1 MVSRDVLRDNF
12 ESSESTHIP
21 SAPHSSHLYLCHL
34 PTPFPAPLSIP
45 SPTSTP
51 PTRSAIHAGLPDGM
65 GSDVAR
71 DLQSLNL
78 KGPIPDSISSLR
90 ELSIIYLQYNQL
102 SGSIPATLGMLTNLN
117 HISLVVN
124 KLTGTIPA
132 AIGNLAKLKSLDF
145 SRNQL
150 TGTIPDGMGNFA
162 DLTSLDLGS
171 NQLTGTIPASMGNF
185 AKLTYLSLSF
195 NQLSG
200 TIPAAIGNLASLNT
214 LYLSSNQLTGTIP
227 TAMGFL
233 TNLQIL
239 ALSHNYLT
247 GPLVNLPPI
256 RVDLSDNYLSGV
268 VSAPDCQ
275 RYSIAANCFTPS
287 KTCNPELQRPAAQCI
302 AFCGI
307 SPTTAACGGRG
318 VCYPDGPSLVPT
330 CLCGAGFL
338 RLGRINCSPGVPPR
352 SILPPFAILTKGTKK
367 ETAGKFVAKP
377 VTLFMYQPGV
387 TSGCGLELAFKVNFT
402 FALVPQSGTTGSN
415 GFAFVIAAKPKAG
428 KPGGVGYK
436 GMGPRSMAVVFDTLQ
451 NDAGEQHVGLSVNGT
466 EEPLVKEVSPYALT
480 DGNAYTVWV
489 DYDPGAPNSIQV
501 FLANS
506 YVKPVGPLLQGRVSL
521 CAVLQPGVRQPA
533 FSFGFVA
540 STTVKPFQL
549 QGIYSSAVQTGA
561 PSPKPVQFNE
571 QALGLS
577 LSQATFAPSRASPF
591 SRYVSADFKLSA
603 TRADSWSIRD
613 FHTWDSV
620 PFLNWPVKNQN
631 DCNACWAYAVVAS
644 VEAAYGIAKQQS
656 APRLAVEALFALM
669 GLSDSDKCSAGGSP
683 THALET
689 LTALDASSGLTGERD
704 LAFETLAA
712 LYASSGLTV
721 ATDPATRYPVQAF
734 ERAQFKGYVGLMLAV
749 QRQPVVVHIEASP
762 TFMQYDGD
770 PGCYTGSLNHVVLV
784 IGYFITRNDGSQNRI
799 APPFWIIRNSW
810 GEDWGNRGHM
820 RMDIQGG
827 DGVCGINV
835 LPGIYPIVK
844 IPGDPCGQSSY
855 KGDGDLQ
862 PSMNPCGRFQ
872 CQGTT
877 PSSNNCTCNIP
888 TAAVQPFVEVGNG
901 IGSTCAYVDV
911 CGSYF
916 KNPCYVGACIND
928 GKGAYS
934 CICPP
939 NHVQS
944 TTVDGFPTCDPA
956 NTTATTMTVSGDNW
970 WCSDVHVLTG
980 LSLID
985 FTDQNRDLLRRGGLS
1000 CAQCGI
1006 EFSFKCTFLRMQGI
1020 DCSQPLPKGSV
1031 LQLDGTPATPCT
1043 AFFYSLN
1050 GDTCAS
1056 ISTSLNLKYGDL
1068 ATHNPGLDCSKPIK
1082 AGRSVCLERSAAFAF
1097 TVPECVRFGTL
1108 TPQDTCEQLLQRTSK
1123 SVPPSEANSNDN
1135 SPGGASASENAW
1147 AALYRN
1153 NPGLT
1158 CAATIPSSASAI
1170 GSNIGVQVCLRAEY
1184 WPFTVGLCKKGR
1196 AKPVQRTMA
1205 CSAAYSFYGGPTST
1219 AIARFYEYN
1228 GRPVLRVGEPSHGKH
1243 WCSRLPSPSPFI
1255 HPCSPRPISSLTP
1268 HPSIPPSARRTDMP
1282 AALSAWVCL
1291 ALNVSAA
1298 CHLLLLPPRGSLPP
1312 TAHSRASNTG
1322 QLDAGYEDR
1331 GEVRASLSTSPA
1343 SRSPS
1348 AGLTCC
1354 SVPLVPPSPSPC
1366 FPLCSPSFPPLL
1378 PLVSPSAPP
1387 RSPLSF
1393 PLFPPLLPLVPPS
1406 PSPLCSPSFPPLL
1419 PLISPSASPC
1429 SPLSFPSFSL
1439 LIPPVPPTPTPCFPL
1454 GSPSF
1459 PPLHPIISPSASPRS
1474 PSPSPDFPPLS
1485 PTAPS
1490 HHLPCSLS
1498 LPPLLPLIT
1507 SPAPSHYLPCSLSS
1521 PPLLPLITSPAPSHY
1536 LPCSL
1541 SSPPLLPLITSP
1553 APSHHLPCSLSS
1565 PPLLPLIT
1573 SPAPSHH
1580 LPCSL
1585 SSPPLLPL
1593 ITSPAPSHHLPC
1605 SLSSPPLL
1613 PLITSPAPSHH
1624 LPCSLSSPPLLPL
1637 ITSPAPSHYLPCSL
1651 SSPPLLPLIT
1661 SPAPSHHLPCSLS
1674 SPPLL
1679 PLITS
1684 PAPSHHLPCSL
1695 SLPLFSSFRPL
1706 LPLVSPSLSVH

>member
-1 MVSRDVLRDNF
+1 SFFL
-12 ESSESTHIP
+12 
-21 SAPHSSHLYLCHL
+21 
-34 PTPFPAPLSIP
+34 
-45 SPTSTP
+45 
-51 PTRSAIHAGLPDGM
+51 
-65 GSDVAR
+65 
-71 DLQSLNL
+71 
-78 KGPIPDSISSLR
+78 
-90 ELSIIYLQYNQL
+90 NQL
-102 SGSIPATLGMLTNLN
+102 SGTIPAGISNLTKLSTLDLASNQLTGTIPSSVGNLANLTYLTLSFNQLNGTIPATIGNLARLN
-117 HISLVVN
+117 ILSLSVN
-124 KLTGTIPA
+124 QLSGTIPA
-132 AIGNLAKLKSLDF
+132 AIGNLAKLTTLDF

-150 TGTIPDGMGNFA
+150 TGTIPDGMENFA

-185 AKLTYLSLSF
+185 ANLTYLSLSF

-200 TIPAAIGNLASLNT
+200 TIPAAIGNLAKLKT
-214 LYLSSNQLTGTIP
+214 LYLYTNQLTGTIP
-227 TAMGFL
+227 TAMGYL

-239 ALSHNYLT
+239 ALSRNYLT

-275 RYSIAANCFTPS
+275 RHSIAANCFTPS

-307 SPTTAACGGRG
+307 SSTTAACGGRG

-338 RLGRINCSPGVPPR
+338 RLGRFNCSPGVPPR

-402 FALVPQSGTTGSN
+402 FALVPQSGTAGSN
-415 GFAFVIAAKPKAG
+415 GFAFVIAAKPKVG
-428 KPGGVGYK
+428 KPGGVGYR

-451 NDAGEQHVGLSVNGT
+451 SDAGEQHVGLSVNGT
-466 EEPLVKEVSPYALT
+466 EEPLVKAVSPFTFT
-480 DGNAYTVWV
+480 DGSPYTVWV
-489 DYDPGAPNSIQV
+489 DYEPGAPNSIQV
-501 FLANS
+501 FLAKS
-506 YVKPVGPLLQGRVSL
+506 YVKPVEPLLQGKVSL
-521 CAVLQPGVRQPA
+521 CAVLQPGVKQPA

-561 PSPKPVQFNE
+561 PSPKPVQLSE

-577 LSQATFAPSRASPF
+577 LSEATFAPTRASPF

-603 TRADSWSIRD
+603 TKADSWSIRD

-631 DCNACWAYAVVAS
+631 DCSACWAYAVVAS

-656 APRLAVEALFALM
+656 APQLSVPSLFALM

-683 THALET
+683 TQAFET
-689 LTALDASSGLTGERD
+689 LTALDASSGLT
-704 LAFETLAA
+704 AA
-712 LYASSGLTV
+712 S
-721 ATDPATRYPVQAF
+721 DPATRYPVQAF

-749 QRQPVVVHIEASP
+749 QRQPVVVHIEASAP
-762 TFMQYDGD
+762 TFMQYDGTYKYQD

-810 GEDWGNRGHM
+810 GEEWGNRGHM

-844 IPGDPCGQSSY
+844 IPADPCGQSSY

-872 CQGTT
+872 CQATAER
-877 PSSNNCTCNIP
+877 SNNCTCNIP
-888 TAAVQPFVEVGNG
+888 TAAVQPFVEVANG

-928 GKGAYS
+928 GKGSYS

-939 NHVQS
+939 NHVPS

-956 NTTATTMTVSGDNW
+956 NTTATTMTVSGGNW
-970 WCSDVHVLTG
+970 WCSDVHPLVG
-980 LSLID
+980 LSLTD
-985 FTDQNRDLLRRGGLS
+985 FTDQNS
-1000 CAQCGI
+1000 
-1006 EFSFKCTFLRMQGI
+1006 GI

-1031 LQLDGTPATPCT
+1031 LQLAGTPATPCT

-1056 ISTSLNLKYGDL
+1056 ISTLLNFNFGNL
-1068 ATHNPGLDCSKPIK
+1068 APLNPGLDCSKPIK

-1097 TVPECVRFGTL
+1097 TVPECVRYGTL
-1108 TPQDTCEQLLQRTSK
+1108 TPQDTCEQLLQRTGK
-1123 SVPPSEANSNDN
+1123 SVPPSEANPNDN
-1135 SPGGASASENAW
+1135 SPGGASENPW

-1158 CAATIPSSASAI
+1158 CAATIPSSASAV

-1184 WPFTVGLCKKGR
+1184 WPFTMGLCKKGR

-1228 GRPVLRVGEPSHGKH
+1228 GRS
-1243 WCSRLPSPSPFI
+1243 CSG
-1255 HPCSPRPISSLTP
+1255 TVADK
-1268 HPSIPPSARRTDMP
+1268 SI
-1282 AALSAWVCL
+1282 C
-1291 ALNVSAA
+1291 
-1298 CHLLLLPPRGSLPP
+1298 
-1312 TAHSRASNTG
+1312 
-1322 QLDAGYEDR
+1322 
-1331 GEVRASLSTSPA
+1331 
-1343 SRSPS
+1343 
-1348 AGLTCC
+1348 
-1354 SVPLVPPSPSPC
+1354 VP
-1366 FPLCSPSFPPLL
+1366 
-1378 PLVSPSAPP
+1378 
-1387 RSPLSF
+1387 
-1393 PLFPPLLPLVPPS
+1393 
-1406 PSPLCSPSFPPLL
+1406 
-1419 PLISPSASPC
+1419 
-1429 SPLSFPSFSL
+1429 
-1439 LIPPVPPTPTPCFPL
+1439 
-1454 GSPSF
+1454 
-1459 PPLHPIISPSASPRS
+1459 
-1474 PSPSPDFPPLS
+1474 
-1485 PTAPS
+1485 
-1490 HHLPCSLS
+1490 
-1498 LPPLLPLIT
+1498 
-1507 SPAPSHYLPCSLSS
+1507 
-1521 PPLLPLITSPAPSHY
+1521 
-1536 LPCSL
+1536 
-1541 SSPPLLPLITSP
+1541 
-1553 APSHHLPCSLSS
+1553 
-1565 PPLLPLIT
+1565 
-1573 SPAPSHH
+1573 
-1580 LPCSL
+1580 
-1585 SSPPLLPL
+1585 
-1593 ITSPAPSHHLPC
+1593 
-1605 SLSSPPLL
+1605 
-1613 PLITSPAPSHH
+1613 
-1624 LPCSLSSPPLLPL
+1624 
-1637 ITSPAPSHYLPCSL
+1637 
-1651 SSPPLLPLIT
+1651 
-1661 SPAPSHHLPCSLS
+1661 
-1674 SPPLL
+1674 
-1679 PLITS
+1679 
-1684 PAPSHHLPCSL
+1684 
-1695 SLPLFSSFRPL
+1695 
-1706 LPLVSPSLSVH
+1706 